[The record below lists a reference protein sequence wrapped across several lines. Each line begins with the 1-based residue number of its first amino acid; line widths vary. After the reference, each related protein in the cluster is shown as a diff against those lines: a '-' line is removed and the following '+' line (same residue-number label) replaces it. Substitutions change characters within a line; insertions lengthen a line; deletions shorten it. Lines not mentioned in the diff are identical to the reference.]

1 MFHSHKEEFPLSF
14 LSQLGSVFDYQAA
27 LVLVIRA
34 LAALLCLTV
43 HETCHG
49 VAAWYLGDPT
59 ARNYGRLSL
68 NPLRHLDPWGF
79 LLLMVAGFGWAK
91 PVPVNPG
98 YFRNPKR
105 GMALT
110 ALAGPVSNFLLALV
124 SAGVLS
130 LLYHLG
136 VGATEPGFWLLAFF
150 GVLVWLNLGLGIF
163 NLFPIPPLDGAK
175 VFFSFLPNWLYQKM
189 LQYERYIMLVLFALV
204 FFNVLNG
211 PMGFLMNLL
220 ANGLCQLTA
229 LPLEVLAIL
238 LNAIYI

>member
-1 MFHSHKEEFPLSF
+1 MSF
-14 LSQLGSVFDYQAA
+14 LSQLGSVFDYQAV

-34 LAALLCLTV
+34 VAALVCLTV

-49 VAAWYLGDPT
+49 LAAWFLGDPT
-59 ARNYGRLSL
+59 ARNYGRLSF

-130 LLYHLG
+130 LLYYQN
-136 VGATEPGFWLLAFF
+136 VGAGEAGAWVMAFF
-150 GVLVWLNLGLGIF
+150 AVLVWLNLGLGIF

-189 LQYERYIMLVLFALV
+189 LQYERYIMLLLFALV

-211 PMGFLMNLL
+211 PLGFLMNLL
-220 ANGLCQLTA
+220 ASGLCRLTA
-229 LPLEVLAIL
+229 LPMEVLAIL